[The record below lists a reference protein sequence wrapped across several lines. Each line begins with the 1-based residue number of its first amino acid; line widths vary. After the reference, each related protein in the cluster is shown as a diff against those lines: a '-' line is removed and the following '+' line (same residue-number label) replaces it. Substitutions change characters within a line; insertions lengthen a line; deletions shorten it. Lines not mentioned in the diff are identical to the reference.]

1 MLTLI
6 SDTFFVKKHGIVFIS
21 YYSIIFLPV
30 RDKNCYMPM
39 EVRALAST
47 NILSLG
53 KNILLTLYSISA
65 ITLLEI
71 SVKKKQIKLFR
82 NFLVLTG
89 TMLFASQVAL
99 ADTPCTSALIIPQV
113 PLFFYAHSL
122 GSYDISLADTLNA
135 IETGRAGGA
144 LPYEKKVWTGSCPA
158 GLDSGVGDCI
168 EFTVY
173 PNFAKY
179 PQTND
184 NFTNGPVPIMQKIE
198 QYNNN
203 HPNRGEV
210 RVITD
215 ASEQNYV
222 YTADHEVSFC
232 GPYPL
237 PKQ

>member
-1 MLTLI
+1 
-6 SDTFFVKKHGIVFIS
+6 
-21 YYSIIFLPV
+21 
-30 RDKNCYMPM
+30 
-39 EVRALAST
+39 
-47 NILSLG
+47 
-53 KNILLTLYSISA
+53 
-65 ITLLEI
+65 
-71 SVKKKQIKLFR
+71 
-82 NFLVLTG
+82 
-89 TMLFASQVAL
+89 MLFASQVAL

-184 NFTNGPVPIMQKIE
+184 NFTNGPVPIMQKLSNIIITI
-198 QYNNN
+198 
-203 HPNRGEV
+203 RIAV
-210 RVITD
+210 R
-215 ASEQNYV
+215 YV
-222 YTADHEVSFC
+222 LSLMLQSKIMCTRLIMKCHFVDRIHFLSS
-232 GPYPL
+232 
-237 PKQ
+237 KDT